1 MGADYSRALRLAGCF
16 LGFVPAA
23 SIPSLSE
30 RSSSPESAGGRR
42 AALNPFPFFMISTEI
57 SMSEPNYDAH
67 PSLLRTH
74 PFSTLITLLLIAGGL
89 LVAVLGVQFIP
100 PQFTGQFDSKMVQI
114 AGIAVFAIATL
125 KLLVSWV
132 TTRSDR
138 LVITDEELIWT
149 HGLLSKQY
157 TEIGMGSVRSVR
169 VSQSLFQRIVNAG
182 DVEIFTAG
190 DDPEL
195 VVRGL
200 PNPGRIRDLVNG

>member
-1 MGADYSRALRLAGCF
+1 
-16 LGFVPAA
+16 
-23 SIPSLSE
+23 
-30 RSSSPESAGGRR
+30 
-42 AALNPFPFFMISTEI
+42 
-57 SMSEPNYDAH
+57 MSESNYDAH
-67 PSLLRTH
+67 PSLLRTR
-74 PFSTLITLLLIAGGL
+74 PFATLITLLLIAGGL
-89 LVAVLGVQFIP
+89 LVAVLGVQLIP
-100 PQFTGQFDSKMVQI
+100 PQFSAQFNGQFDPRMVQV

-125 KLLVSWV
+125 KLLISWV
-132 TTRSDR
+132 STRSDR